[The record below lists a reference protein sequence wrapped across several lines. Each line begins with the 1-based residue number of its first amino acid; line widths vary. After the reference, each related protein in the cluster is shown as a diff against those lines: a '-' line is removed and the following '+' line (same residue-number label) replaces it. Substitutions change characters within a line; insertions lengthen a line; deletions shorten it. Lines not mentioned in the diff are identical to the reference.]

1 MSELTVAERELVLK
15 LVEEASEVIK
25 EACKMLNYGK
35 VAQDDNGLR
44 YNNVKKTS
52 VEVGNFLNA
61 VELCK
66 NSGLI
71 DGNVAQESWDHKREE
86 IWQYLKHNK
95 RPKRYMVVKYAGMWR
110 EYFSEDPKEKG
121 VLAMYSASFTDTGK
135 RLNIAPFYYDEEDAK
150 DACLKLNNENISG
163 YYGVCPLIEE

>member
-86 IWQYLKHNK
+86 IWQYLKHNEQ
-95 RPKRYMVVKYAGMWR
+95 PKRYMVVKYAGMWR